1 MVVRRFKWTKPEHD
15 AERAVVAMALVRV
28 KCLGIS
34 SADAVR
40 MTLENGHHCRN
51 PDDLPEATFI
61 RLCRRVDKL
70 AGDYSRR
77 EASV

>member
-70 AGDYSRR
+70 SIDSRR
-77 EASV
+77 KGESG